1 MNPLILLFLTLLG
14 QCTSFPCLQHGQ
26 WHTHAQ
32 KQSQKMSKQSQTQ
45 GRGATATGAVGVI
58 LGVQNGIPPN
68 SVCIFFPLKG
78 FLVDLGFP
86 EPKSFTFS
94 FDKLYFTPKTFVLFL
109 SPVLRIQRFLFPRR
123 ETETTGSQSQSSHM
137 YKPSIPEDL
146 CTPWTAPGEQ
156 PACFFC
162 TEQSFCEGSNS
173 SPDFGE
179 LIAN

>member
-26 WHTHAQ
+26 WHTHAR

-45 GRGATATGAVGVI
+45 GRGAIATGAVGVI

-137 YKPSIPEDL
+137 YKPAYQKTFALPEL
-146 CTPWTAPGEQ
+146 LLG
-156 PACFFC
+156 
-162 TEQSFCEGSNS
+162 NS
-173 SPDFGE
+173 LLVFSAQNRAFAKE
-179 LIAN
+179 ATLHLILES